1 MKKLQLPL
9 SLLIAALVLPFF
21 TSAQQITIFPSN
33 TRSRA
38 TSQFYQE
45 EYQRIGN
52 YQVKGNSYFLKGA
65 NISDIFTTLGY
76 GTNVP
81 IVFDAY
87 TQQPSILLENKKDMV
102 KLSFEELDSFLL
114 KVDNEKEKV
123 FTEPALFIN
132 ASKIE
137 KGFKMYLQRL
147 TNEAGYNLYKSYK
160 AEMKPAALDIAQTNL
175 MQFEMASEYF
185 YLDTAA
191 SGKKSFV
198 KIKSNAESLKKKFS
212 DKTDAVEILKNLNK
226 ENTERLLVTFFEKIN
241 K

>member
-1 MKKLQLPL
+1 MKKLITNLAVITLFFLPL
-9 SLLIAALVLPFF
+9 LV
-21 TSAQQITIFPSN
+21 SAQNQVTIFPSN

-81 IVFDAY
+81 IVFDAH

-102 KLSFEELDSFLL
+102 KLSFEELDSFIV

-123 FTEPALFIN
+123 FTEPVIFIN

-147 TNEAGYNLYKSYK
+147 TSEAGYNLYKSYK
-160 AEMKPAALDIAQTNL
+160 AEMKPAALDVAQTNL
-175 MQFEMASEYF
+175 MQFEISSEYF
-185 YLDTAA
+185 YLDTSA

-198 KIKSNAESLKKKFS
+198 KIKSNAEALKKKFS
-212 DKTDAVEILKNLNK
+212 DKKDAVEILKDLNK
-226 ENTERLLVTFFEKIN
+226 ENMERLLVTFFEKIN